1 MNDSFSIMK
10 MKQLVSER
18 WELGINGHQTLVRQ
32 RRKKLTS
39 QKVSGDSWWY
49 LGRIGQIGFD
59 IAIPI
64 VGGAL
69 LGKYIDSLVGSY
81 PKATLTLLLLG
92 VVLSLVTFIRTIQE
106 IINKKI

>member
-81 PKATLTLLLLG
+81 PKATLIFLLVG
-92 VVLSLVTFIRTIQE
+92 IVLSVFRFVQIIKELIRL
-106 IINKKI
+106 K